1 MVVLTY
7 GMHWFYR
14 YNKYKLYARSYM
26 STFDSKIIHRENMAE
41 LTPDLYQELLRYNS
55 QATNILNRPIYLSK
69 FRARQN
75 KIEAA

>member
-1 MVVLTY
+1 
-7 GMHWFYR
+7 
-14 YNKYKLYARSYM
+14 M